1 MSRETALAADSGFIL
16 VEEKD
21 DGSERSKTNQRAI
34 EHWARWVRLFRRLP
48 IERWA
53 RWVRLFRRIRRL
65 QRIWAHLG
73 RYLQELGTPTRDRA
87 RLLR

>member
-34 EHWARWVRLFRRLP
+34 EHWARWVRLFRR
-48 IERWA
+48 
-53 RWVRLFRRIRRL
+53 IRRL

-73 RYLQELGTPTRDRA
+73 RYLQELGAPTRDRA